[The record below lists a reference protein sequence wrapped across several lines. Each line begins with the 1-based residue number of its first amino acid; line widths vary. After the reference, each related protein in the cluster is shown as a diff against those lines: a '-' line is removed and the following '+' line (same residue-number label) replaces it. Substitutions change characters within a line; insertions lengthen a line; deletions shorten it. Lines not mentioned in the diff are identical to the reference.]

1 MATPTSNTL
10 PLADIHLQAAPG
22 LWPLA
27 WGWWALLAALALII
41 VAVVYALRLRT
52 QKRKAQKEAIK
63 QLCDTKTLGDIN
75 ALLKRAAL
83 TYFPRHDVA
92 KLTGHMWLT
101 FLDNQLPVSKRG
113 FVANETLW
121 QKGVFSKEG
130 LNSKELDIC
139 KALAKVWLTKALPPK
154 KANLPQSEVKDV

>member
-1 MATPTSNTL
+1 MTTPTSNTL

-27 WGWWALLAALALII
+27 WGWWVLIAALLLILA
-41 VAVVYALRLRT
+41 VVVYALRLRA

-63 QLCDTKTLGDIN
+63 QLSHTDTLGDIN

-92 KLTGHMWLT
+92 KLTGQSWLA
-101 FLDNQLPVSKRG
+101 FLDNQLPVSKQG
-113 FVANETLW
+113 FVAHEALW

-130 LNSKELDIC
+130 LNKDELNAC
-139 KALAKVWLTKALPPK
+139 KALASVWLTNALPPK
-154 KANLPQSEVKDV
+154 KASQSQSEVKDV